1 MPDGRGDA
9 KRGATEGGGDLGNQF
24 LDGCVLASLSTLQFD
39 TPPGAGVM
47 NVTYPFTFTS
57 GDQEE

>member
-1 MPDGRGDA
+1 M
-9 KRGATEGGGDLGNQF
+9 KEGGLFGNQF